1 MRLIDADEYVSQ
13 LSAYAASTDKENVKA
28 VYERFI
34 QYVSQCPTA
43 YDVEDVVTQL
53 KEKMPSR
60 VGNQYEVMAENILLD
75 AIDIVQNEKV
85 IEEERDI

>member
-1 MRLIDADEYVSQ
+1 M
-13 LSAYAASTDKENVKA
+13 
-28 VYERFI
+28 
-34 QYVSQCPTA
+34 
-43 YDVEDVVTQL
+43 TQL